1 MIFLDTSAI
10 YALSDEDDKDH
21 KEAKTLFANALSQG
35 QEFLTHNYILLEASA
50 LIQRRLGL
58 DQTKKF
64 LTEASRFQILW
75 VDLSLHTIA
84 EDYFRKHATRK
95 LSFVDCVSFVVMK
108 QRNISTAFA
117 FDEDFKKAG
126 FELYRTIPLP

>member
-10 YALSDEDDKDH
+10 YALSDKNDKDY

-35 QEFLTHNYILLEASA
+35 QEFLLHNYILLKAGS

-58 DQTKKF
+58 GQARKF
-64 LTEASRFQILW
+64 LTEVRKFQVLW
-75 VDLSLHTIA
+75 VDLSLHMIA

-108 QRNISTAFA
+108 QHNISTAFA
-117 FDEDFKKAG
+117 FDADFEKAG
-126 FELYRTIPLP
+126 FRLYQ

>member
-10 YALSDEDDKDH
+10 YALSDEDDKDY

-35 QEFLTHNYILLEASA
+35 QEFLLHNYILLEASA

-58 DQTKKF
+58 EQTKKF
-64 LTEASRFQILW
+64 LTEARKFQVLW
-75 VDLSLHTIA
+75 VDRSLHMIA

-95 LSFVDCVSFVVMK
+95 LSFVDCVSFIVMK
-108 QRNISTAFA
+108 QQGISGAFA
-117 FDEDFKKAG
+117 FDADFTKAG
-126 FELYRTIPLP
+126 FKLYPRE